1 MLQDTSPLHFAY
13 VNSKGTV
20 FSGTI
25 QTVFY
30 YLQVQE
36 DVYYWN
42 LSKFALA
49 MPKPRSSDLQ
59 AEREHCHFILELMV
73 MVKYELGK
81 YVLRRNMNLR
91 REFE

>member
-1 MLQDTSPLHFAY
+1 
-13 VNSKGTV
+13 
-20 FSGTI
+20 
-25 QTVFY
+25 
-30 YLQVQE
+30 
-36 DVYYWN
+36 
-42 LSKFALA
+42 